1 MMESGSKWYVR
12 RANGIKEGGFTDQE
26 LIALL
31 RKGIVE
37 AQDEIWVTRME
48 DWMKVEETIYSLYL
62 TPEDSASGPQSAV

>member
-1 MMESGSKWYVR
+1 MAMERLTHK

-37 AQDEIWVTRME
+37 AQDEIWMTRME

-62 TPEDSASGPQSAV
+62 TPEDSASDPQSAV